1 MAPSWTTRL
10 AVTALAVT
18 LSGLP
23 ALAASGPLQQTP
35 PAQAPPRASAD
46 QSLDRI
52 REAVAKPPA
61 IVIDNGQLRI
71 YMEVIAKWPSF
82 AEMAKGYDLING
94 PTKRG
99 NPMTHQEFLS
109 MVTPKEMYGSAGIKP
124 VEMLEFA
131 ITNWLGQAII
141 MKGLEALRNAKT
153 EREIAEIRARIDRE
167 LAALRAG
174 K

>member
-1 MAPSWTTRL
+1 MTRV
-10 AVTALAVT
+10 AVAALAVS

-23 ALAASGPLQQTP
+23 ALAAGSPQAQTP
-35 PAQAPPRASAD
+35 PAQVQAQAPPPGEN
-46 QSLDRI
+46 LDRI

-61 IVIDNGQLRI
+61 LVIDDGRLRI

-82 AEMAKGYDLING
+82 TDMAKGYDLMNG

-99 NPMTHQEFLS
+99 NPMTHQEFLA
-109 MVTPKEMYGSAGIKP
+109 MVTPKDMYGTAGITP
-124 VEMLEFA
+124 TEMLEFA
-131 ITNWLGQAII
+131 VVNWLGQAII
-141 MKGLEALRNAKT
+141 KRGLEAIRNARS

-167 LAALRAG
+167 LAALRSS